1 MRIVVLLGLL
11 MAAGSASAQLLVVRS
26 VGPSAGKYTT
36 GSVIPANATL
46 ALKAGDE
53 VVVMDGAGTRSLKGP
68 GNIPASGPS
77 QAASLSTSLSNLTR
91 QTNRGAARIGAVRGS
106 VAGVI
111 PSLYAVDVDGDG
123 SYCITASS
131 PVTLWRA
138 DAAAARTV
146 TLKAGDKSAT
156 VAFAA
161 GQAQAPWPA
170 SLAPATATTVTASS
184 DGMDHML
191 AIKPLTPEP
200 KDFQALTAAFAS
212 NGCSRQIAFLKKAAE
227 GAGAGGQ

>member
-1 MRIVVLLGLL
+1 MRKSVLLGMLFL
-11 MAAGSASAQLLVVRS
+11 ASSASAQLLVVRS

-36 GSVIPANATL
+36 GSVIPATATL

-68 GNIPASGPS
+68 GNIAASGPS
-77 QAASLSTSLSNLTR
+77 QASSLASSLSNLTR

-123 SYCITASS
+123 NYCTTAAS

-138 DAAAARTV
+138 DASAARTV

-156 VAFAA
+156 VSFAA
-161 GQAQAPWPA
+161 GQASVPWPA
-170 SLAPATATTVTASS
+170 KLAPTAATQVTATTDAI
-184 DGMDHML
+184 DHSL
-191 AIKPLTPEP
+191 TIKPLSPEP
-200 KDFQALTAAFAS
+200 KDFPALTAAFAS
-212 NGCSRQIAFLKKAAE
+212 NGCARQIAFLKKAAE
-227 GAGAGGQ
+227 GSAGGQ

>member
-1 MRIVVLLGLL
+1 MRTFVLLGLL
-11 MAAGSASAQLLVVRS
+11 MTAGAASAQLLVVRS

-36 GSVIPANATL
+36 GSVIPATATL

-68 GNIPASGPS
+68 GNIAASGPS
-77 QAASLSTSLSNLTR
+77 QAASLSSSLAGLTR

-111 PSLYAVDVDGDG
+111 PSLYAIDVDGDG
-123 SYCITASS
+123 SYCITSGS

-146 TLKAGDKSAT
+146 TLKAGDKTAT
-156 VAFAA
+156 VHFAA
-161 GQAQAPWPA
+161 GEASASWPA
-170 SLAPATATTVTASS
+170 RLAPTAATDVIASS
-184 DGMDHML
+184 DGTDHML
-191 AIKPLTPEP
+191 SVKPLQPEP
-200 KDFQALTAAFAS
+200 KDFVALTTAFAS